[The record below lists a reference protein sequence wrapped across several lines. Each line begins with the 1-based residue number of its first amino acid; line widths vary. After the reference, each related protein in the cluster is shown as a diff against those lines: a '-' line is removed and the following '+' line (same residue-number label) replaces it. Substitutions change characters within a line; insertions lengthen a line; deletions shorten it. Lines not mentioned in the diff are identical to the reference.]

1 MKSPRPGG
9 TENISVSMPSELL
22 GALRTRTGKRGVS
35 AYVAAAVRHQLAMDG
50 LAEIVAAYEAEHE
63 PLSEAEIKAAQ
74 HELFGR
80 TGAVRLRQQRRMKE
94 PAARS
99 LVLDSQALSL
109 LLRNDRQ
116 MVTRIEAARR
126 VGVPVL
132 VSALTVVEAVYGK
145 TDTARLH
152 WMLSRLQVQDVTQA
166 DSLTAVQLLSDAG
179 GLHGH
184 KYAIDA
190 LVAAIA
196 LRSPAPV
203 LVLTSDRDDWAALCG
218 DRIQIKDV

>member
-1 MKSPRPGG
+1 
-9 TENISVSMPSELL
+9 
-22 GALRTRTGKRGVS
+22 
-35 AYVAAAVRHQLAMDG
+35 
-50 LAEIVAAYEAEHE
+50 
-63 PLSEAEIKAAQ
+63 
-74 HELFGR
+74 
-80 TGAVRLRQQRRMKE
+80 MKE

-109 LLRNDRQ
+109 LLCNDRP
-116 MVTRIEAARR
+116 MITRIEAARR

-152 WMLSRLQVQDVTQA
+152 WLLSRLQIQDVTQA
-166 DSLTAVQLLSDAG
+166 DSLTAVQLLNDAG

-184 KYAIDA
+184 KYAIDS
-190 LVAAIA
+190 LVAAMA

-203 LVLTSDRDDWAALCG
+203 LVLTSDRDDWSKLCS
-218 DRIQIKDV
+218 DRLQIKDV

>member
-1 MKSPRPGG
+1 
-9 TENISVSMPSELL
+9 V
-22 GALRTRTGKRGVS
+22 
-35 AYVAAAVRHQLAMDG
+35 
-50 LAEIVAAYEAEHE
+50 
-63 PLSEAEIKAAQ
+63 
-74 HELFGR
+74 
-80 TGAVRLRQQRRMKE
+80 KE

-99 LVLDSQALSL
+99 LVLDSEALSL

-116 MVTRIEAARR
+116 MITRIEAARR

-145 TDTARLH
+145 TDNARLR
-152 WMLSRLQVQDVTQA
+152 WLLARLQVQDVTQA

-190 LVAAIA
+190 MLGATA
-196 LRSPAPV
+196 LATPGPAT
-203 LVLTSDRDDWAALCG
+203 VLTSDPEDLTALCG
-218 DRIQIKDV
+218 SRITVIKV

>member
-1 MKSPRPGG
+1 MKTP
-9 TENISVSMPSELL
+9 V
-22 GALRTRTGKRGVS
+22 
-35 AYVAAAVRHQLAMDG
+35 
-50 LAEIVAAYEAEHE
+50 
-63 PLSEAEIKAAQ
+63 
-74 HELFGR
+74 
-80 TGAVRLRQQRRMKE
+80 
-94 PAARS
+94 ARS

-116 MVTRIEAARR
+116 TVARIEAARR

-152 WMLSRLQVQDVTQA
+152 WVLSRLQVQDVTQA

-190 LVAAIA
+190 LVAAMA

-203 LVLTSDRDDWAALCG
+203 LVLTSDRDDWSNLCG
-218 DRIQIKDV
+218 DRLQIKDV

>member
-1 MKSPRPGG
+1 
-9 TENISVSMPSELL
+9 
-22 GALRTRTGKRGVS
+22 
-35 AYVAAAVRHQLAMDG
+35 
-50 LAEIVAAYEAEHE
+50 
-63 PLSEAEIKAAQ
+63 
-74 HELFGR
+74 
-80 TGAVRLRQQRRMKE
+80 MKE

-116 MVTRIEAARR
+116 MITRIEAARR

-145 TDTARLH
+145 TDSARLR
-152 WMLSRLQVQDVTQA
+152 WVLSRLQVQDVTQA
-166 DSLTAVQLLSDAG
+166 DSLAAVQLLSDAG

-190 LVAAIA
+190 LVAAMA
-196 LRSPAPV
+196 LRSPPPV
-203 LVLTSDRDDWAALCG
+203 LVLTSDRDDWSTLCD
-218 DRIQIKDV
+218 DRVQIKDV

>member
-1 MKSPRPGG
+1 
-9 TENISVSMPSELL
+9 
-22 GALRTRTGKRGVS
+22 
-35 AYVAAAVRHQLAMDG
+35 
-50 LAEIVAAYEAEHE
+50 
-63 PLSEAEIKAAQ
+63 
-74 HELFGR
+74 
-80 TGAVRLRQQRRMKE
+80 MKE

-116 MVTRIEAARR
+116 MITRIEAARR

-132 VSALTVVEAVYGK
+132 VSALTVVEAVHGK
-145 TDTARLH
+145 TDTARLR
-152 WMLSRLQVQDVTQA
+152 WLLSRLQVQDVTQA

-179 GLHGH
+179 GPHGH

-190 LVAAIA
+190 LVAAMA

-203 LVLTSDRDDWAALCG
+203 LVLTSDRDDWSKLCG
-218 DRIQIKDV
+218 DRVQIKDV

>member
-1 MKSPRPGG
+1 
-9 TENISVSMPSELL
+9 
-22 GALRTRTGKRGVS
+22 
-35 AYVAAAVRHQLAMDG
+35 
-50 LAEIVAAYEAEHE
+50 
-63 PLSEAEIKAAQ
+63 
-74 HELFGR
+74 
-80 TGAVRLRQQRRMKE
+80 MKE
-94 PAARS
+94 PVARS

-116 MVTRIEAARR
+116 MITRIEAARR

-132 VSALTVVEAVYGK
+132 VSALTVVEAGYGK
-145 TDTARLH
+145 TDTARLR
-152 WMLSRLQVQDVTQA
+152 WLLSRLQVQDATQA

-190 LVAAIA
+190 LVAAMT

-203 LVLTSDRDDWAALCG
+203 LVLTSDHDDWTKLCG
-218 DRIQIKDV
+218 DRVQIKNV

>member
-1 MKSPRPGG
+1 MK
-9 TENISVSMPSELL
+9 
-22 GALRTRTGKRGVS
+22 A
-35 AYVAAAVRHQLAMDG
+35 
-50 LAEIVAAYEAEHE
+50 
-63 PLSEAEIKAAQ
+63 
-74 HELFGR
+74 
-80 TGAVRLRQQRRMKE
+80 

-99 LVLDSQALSL
+99 LILDSQALSL

-116 MVTRIEAARR
+116 MITRIEAARR

-152 WMLSRLQVQDVTQA
+152 WVLSRLQVQDATHA
-166 DSLTAVQLLSDAG
+166 DSLTAVQLLSEAG

-190 LVAAIA
+190 LVAAMA
-196 LRSPAPV
+196 LRVPAPV
-203 LVLTSDRDDWAALCG
+203 LVLTSDRDDWSKLCG
-218 DRIQIKDV
+218 DRVQIKDV